1 MSLTE
6 RPSSLV
12 LNLKHLPAVVDLAL
26 AMWPSAPLCPAP
38 LAFFVSVSVFTPV
51 VPLPKKRFPRSPG
64 CLLLFLQVSALRDLL

>member
-1 MSLTE
+1 
-6 RPSSLV
+6 
-12 LNLKHLPAVVDLAL
+12 
-26 AMWPSAPLCPAP
+26 MWPSAPLCPAP